1 MIRAEHIQ
9 SVSDFKT
16 NYTRTLDRINRT
28 GEAEILTQ
36 NGQARAVLL
45 SPKAFDQLM
54 DDAQLTRDVAM
65 IRMSHA
71 EYQRGEARLAD
82 EVFDELRGKLLAM
95 KHGS

>member
-1 MIRAEHIQ
+1 MIRSEHTQ

-16 NYTRTLDRINRT
+16 HYTRTLDRINET

-45 SPKAFDQLM
+45 SPKAFDQLV

-65 IRMSHA
+65 IRKSH
-71 EYQRGEARLAD
+71 EQYQRGEARPAD
-82 EVFDELRGKLLAM
+82 EVFDELRGKLSAM
-95 KHGS
+95 KRSS

>member
-1 MIRAEHIQ
+1 MIRTEHTQ

-16 NYTRTLDRINRT
+16 HYVKTLDRLNRT
-28 GEAEILTQ
+28 GDAEILTQ

-65 IRMSHA
+65 IRQSHA
-71 EYQRGEARLAD
+71 EFERGEAIPA
-82 EVFDELRGKLLAM
+82 EKVFDELRSKLLAM
-95 KHGS
+95 KHRP

>member
-1 MIRAEHIQ
+1 MIRSEHTQ

-16 NYTRTLDRINRT
+16 NYTKTLDRINQT

-45 SPKAFDQLM
+45 SPKAFDQLI

-65 IRMSHA
+65 IRKSHE
-71 EYQRGEARLAD
+71 EYHEGKARPAD
-82 EVFDELRGKLLAM
+82 EVFDELRSKLMAM
-95 KHGS
+95 KRGS